1 MGTVVEFCMAKKQS
15 SINLGKGFKRIYFSL
30 AGIWILGWIVTVF
43 KDPIS
48 NGEELFDFISLISLP
63 IILYFILLFFINGFK
78 K

>member
-1 MGTVVEFCMAKKQS
+1 MKKKQ
-15 SINLGKGFKRIYFSL
+15 LDVGKGFKRIYFSL
-30 AGIWILGWIVTVF
+30 AGIWILGWIVTAF

-63 IILYFILLFFINGFK
+63 FILYFIILFFINGFK